1 VKGWVREAM
10 AGQGI
15 VSLIG
20 AGPGDPGLIT
30 VRGREC
36 LLQADVVVYDR
47 LVEPELLRAARPGA
61 ELIYVGKSAGHHA
74 LPQAEINALLVE
86 KSRAGLQVARLKG
99 GDPFVFGRGGEEAAA
114 LAAARIP
121 FEVVPGVTS
130 AVAAPAYAGIPV
142 THRDLASSFA
152 VVTGHRRQDAEDGGE
167 LPASGSQDWAALAR
181 MDTLVILMGVSNLP
195 AIVAQLLAAGRD
207 PQTPVALVCRGT
219 TPQQQVVDGCLAD
232 IVDRAR
238 ETQVTPPAA
247 LIVGQVV
254 ALREKLRWFD
264 TRPLF
269 GRRVLVT
276 RSPEQAGDLS
286 ARLRKLGA
294 QPVEFPTI
302 EIQPPESWEPL
313 DAAIAR
319 LAEYDWV
326 VFTSANGVRFFW
338 QRLEQAGK
346 DARVFGLARLAAIGP
361 ATAQELAGHGLQ
373 ADLVPSRYVAECLL
387 AEFGPV
393 RGLRF
398 LLPRTDVARPTL
410 AEGLRAAGAAAD
422 EVVAYRTR
430 PASARSGDELRRI
443 LVEGEVDVVTF
454 TSSSTVRHFVA
465 AMGPGACLPE
475 GSTVACIGP
484 VTACTARE
492 LGLRVDVVAEDYT
505 LDGLVAALAKNPSQR
520 EPQ

>member
-1 VKGWVREAM
+1 V

-47 LVEPELLRAARPGA
+47 LVEPELLRATRPGA

-74 LPQAEINALLVE
+74 LSQAEINALLVE
-86 KSRAGLQVARLKG
+86 KARAGLQVARLKG

-114 LAAARIP
+114 LAAAGIP

-152 VVTGHRRQDAEDGGE
+152 VITGHRRQDAEDGVE

-181 MDTLVILMGVSNLP
+181 MDTLVFLMGVSNLP
-195 AIVAQLLAAGRD
+195 TIVAQLLAAGRD
-207 PQTPVALVCRGT
+207 PQTLAALVCQGT
-219 TPQQQVVDGCLAD
+219 TPRQQAVSGCLAD
-232 IVDRAR
+232 IVGRAR
-238 ETQVTPPAA
+238 EMQVAPPAT

-254 ALREKLRWFD
+254 TLREQLRWFD

-286 ARLRKLGA
+286 ARLRRLGA

-302 EIQPPESWEPL
+302 EIQPPESWESL

-319 LAEYDWV
+319 LAEYDWAI
-326 VFTSANGVRFFW
+326 FTSANGVRFFW

-346 DARVFGLARLAAIGP
+346 DARAFGLARLAAIGP
-361 ATAQELAGHGLQ
+361 ATAQELAGHGLR

-387 AEFGPV
+387 AELGPV

-410 AEGLRAAGAAAD
+410 AEGLRAAGAGVN

-430 PASARSGDELRRI
+430 PVSAQSGDELRRI
-443 LVEGEVDVVTF
+443 LVEGEIDVVTF

-465 AMGPGACLPE
+465 ALGPDACLPE
-475 GSTVACIGP
+475 GITVACIGP
-484 VTACTARE
+484 VTARTAQE
-492 LGLRVDVVAEDYT
+492 LGLRVDAVAEEYT
-505 LDGLVAALAKNPSQR
+505 LDGLVVALAAQT
-520 EPQ
+520 